1 MLADYHIHSRYSD
14 DSEEEMEVIVL
25 SAIEKGFDE
34 ICLTDHVDYGVKIEH
49 EEYLKLDDE
58 KKKITN
64 SNVDYPSYF
73 KEIEELQE
81 KYEIG

>member
-58 KKKITN
+58 KKKIT
-64 SNVDYPSYF
+64 
-73 KEIEELQE
+73 EL
-81 KYEIG
+81 Y